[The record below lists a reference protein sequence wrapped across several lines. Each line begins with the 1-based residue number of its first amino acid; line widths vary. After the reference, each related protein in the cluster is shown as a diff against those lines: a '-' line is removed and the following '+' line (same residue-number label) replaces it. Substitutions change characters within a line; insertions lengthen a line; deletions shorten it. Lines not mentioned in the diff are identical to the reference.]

1 MFETLG
7 NRHAVPKIIKVMTKH
22 VKSSVYISNDFE
34 IPPAYLIEQLSL
46 LKVSVGQRT
55 ASKNKKSKR

>member
-1 MFETLG
+1 
-7 NRHAVPKIIKVMTKH
+7 MTKH